1 MRIGKDCCFY
11 DEAGALPGVKYIAR
25 LVKKDIELVTDSY
38 PASTDVPDPAK
49 ECVLYGTL
57 GHSELLDRLEREG
70 RIDLTPIAGK
80 REVYMFRIIPNP
92 AGGDRDALLI
102 AGSDKRGTI
111 YGLFHLSELLGVS
124 PLVNWNHVRPAKR
137 PHVDLDETVNVIS
150 KEPSVTY
157 RGFFINDEW
166 PAFGTWAMTHF
177 GGVNAACYERIF
189 ELLLRLKGNYLWP
202 AMWDSNFYLDGPG
215 CKSAEL
221 ADELGVVMSTSHHE
235 PCMRSGQEYSMVRG
249 ADSVYG
255 DAWDFRSNPEGIT
268 RFWRDGLVRSRSFEQ
283 VITMGMRGENDTAIL
298 GQNATL
304 EDNIALLRDVLKTQ
318 NQLIRETICEDVSRV
333 PRQIVL
339 FTEVEEF
346 FYGNETVKGLMGDE
360 ELEGVTLM
368 LSDNNHGSTRTL
380 PSAKMRDHKGGYGMY
395 YHMDMHG
402 GAHSFQWIG
411 STYLPK
417 VCEEMT
423 MAYDY
428 GVREIWVTNIG
439 DIGTQELGLSYFLD
453 LAYDIEAW
461 GGRDCA
467 VTGEYTRQWVDRQ
480 FGAMYDE
487 RQRKTIDGMIWDYTT
502 LLAKRR
508 HEVMNDRVFHPVH
521 YGEADE
527 VLRISEDILQ
537 KGEMLRLSC
546 PKHHMGA
553 FVSLLYYPACATAN
567 LMKMWILSSKNH
579 LYAWQNRVEAN
590 EVARKVHACVEKDE
604 LLIRQ
609 YHEVDNGYFYG
620 LGLGEHIG
628 FTNWNDEDN
637 KYPVRH
643 TIYPANHP
651 RMIISRIHDTAY
663 VSGLEWNEKNQV
675 WRDALRPDCSR
686 IVFDIACGSKEPVF
700 YQIRTDCDW
709 MEFDMMQGE
718 VSVTQ
723 RITLTIRR
731 DRFEGFVSG
740 TFSVEQHG
748 GGTAHIRV
756 EAENRTW
763 EELPAGTFLES
774 DGCVSMNADH
784 FAGKTDVTKGGFGI
798 LAPYGRTGTAIKAY
812 PNTVDYMEETER
824 PSVTYRFYVREA
836 GRYVLTLYLSA
847 TTPVV
852 YERRQ
857 FVGIRMNDGELQQ
870 VNTVREVDRQ
880 FFLSPQWE
888 QEAIEQIK
896 KVTIDC
902 TCREGCNELHYYAMN
917 PAVILEKLVLNK
929 AGSELPESYLGPTE
943 SYRKN

>member
-11 DEAGALPGVKYIAR
+11 EEACALPGVKRIAG
-25 LVKKDIELVTDSY
+25 LVRKDIELVTDTY
-38 PASTDVPDPAK
+38 PESTDVLEPGK
-49 ECVLYGTL
+49 EYVLYGTV
-57 GHSELLDRLEREG
+57 GHSELLDRLEREE
-70 RIDLTPIAGK
+70 RIDLTPIRGK
-80 REVYMFRIIPNP
+80 REVYLFEVIPNP
-92 AGGDRDALLI
+92 AEGAKDVLLI

-124 PLVNWNHVRPAKR
+124 PLVNWNHVWPRKQSA
-137 PHVDLDETVNVIS
+137 VNLDETVNVIS
-150 KEPSVTY
+150 REPSVKY

-202 AMWDSNFYLDGPG
+202 AMWDSNFNLDGPG
-215 CKSAEL
+215 LKSAEL

-249 ADSVYG
+249 ANSVYG

-268 RFWRDGLVRSRSFEQ
+268 RFWRDGLVRNRSFEQ

-298 GQNATL
+298 GQDATL

-318 NQLIRETICEDVSRV
+318 NQLIRETICEDVSKV

-380 PSAKMRDHKGGYGMY
+380 PSEQMRDHKGGYGMY

-453 LAYDIEAW
+453 LAYDIETW

-467 VTGEYTRQWVDRQ
+467 VTQGYTRQWVDRQ
-480 FGAMYDE
+480 FSAAFDE
-487 RQRKTIDGMIWDYTT
+487 RQKETIDGLIWDYTT
-502 LLAKRR
+502 LLARRR
-508 HEVMNDRVFHPVH
+508 HEVMNDRVFHPAH

-527 VLRISEDILQ
+527 VLRISNEILE
-537 KGEMLRLSC
+537 KGRRLQLAC

-579 LYAWQNRVEAN
+579 LFAWQNRVEAN
-590 EVARKVHACVEKDE
+590 IVAQEVNACVEEDE
-604 LLIRQ
+604 RLVRQ

-628 FTNWNDEDN
+628 FTNWNDEDD

-643 TIYPANHP
+643 IIYPANHP

-663 VSGLEWNEKNQV
+663 VSGLEWNEKKQV

-686 IVFDIACGSKEPVF
+686 IVFDIACGSKEPVY
-700 YQIRTDCDW
+700 YQIHTDCDW
-709 MEFDMMQGE
+709 MEFDRMQGE

-723 RITLTIRR
+723 RVTLTIRR

-740 TFSVEQHG
+740 SFAVEQYG
-748 GGTAHIRV
+748 GGTAVIRV
-756 EAENRTW
+756 EAANRTW
-763 EELPAGTFLES
+763 EELPEGTFLES
-774 DGCVSMNADH
+774 DGCVSMHAEH
-784 FAGKTDVTKGGFGI
+784 FAFKTDAAKGGFGI
-798 LAPYGRTGTAIKAY
+798 LSPYGRTGTAIKAY
-812 PNTVDYMEETER
+812 PNTIDYMEEAER
-824 PSVTYRFYVREA
+824 PSVTYRFWAREE
-836 GRYVLTLYLSA
+836 GDYELTLYLSA

-857 FVGIRMNDGELQQ
+857 FVAVRMNDGKLQQ

-896 KVTIDC
+896 KVTMVC
-902 TCREGCNELHYYAMN
+902 RCREGLNELQYIAMS
-917 PAVILEKLVLNK
+917 PAVILEKIVLHK
-929 AGSELPESYLGPTE
+929 AGTTLPESYLGPTE
-943 SYRKN
+943 SYRRC

>member
-11 DEAGALPGVKYIAR
+11 EETSALPGVKYIAN
-25 LVKKDIELVTDSY
+25 LVKKDIELVTDVA
-38 PASTDVPDPAK
+38 PKSTQMLTPEGAYI
-49 ECVLYGTL
+49 LYGTV
-57 GHSELLDRLEREG
+57 GHSPLLDELESKKE
-70 RIDLTPIAGK
+70 IDLTPIKGK
-80 REVYMFRIIPNP
+80 REVYLFRIIKNP
-92 AGGDRDALLI
+92 AGGNENALLI

-124 PLVNWNHVRPAKR
+124 PLVNWNHVWPQKKATIE
-137 PHVDLDETVNVIS
+137 LDETVNVIS
-150 KEPSVTY
+150 KEPSVKY

-177 GGVNAACYERIF
+177 GGINAACYARIF

-202 AMWDSNFYLDGPG
+202 AMWDSNFNLDGPG
-215 CKSAEL
+215 LKSAEL

-249 ADSVYG
+249 KDSVYG

-268 RFWRDGLVRSRSFEQ
+268 RFWRDGLVRNQSFEQ

-298 GQNATL
+298 GQDATL

-318 NQLIRETICEDVSRV
+318 NQLIRETICEDVSKV

-380 PSAKMRDHKGGYGMY
+380 PSEAMRDHNGGYGMY

-467 VTGEYTRQWVDRQ
+467 VTKEYTRQWVDRQ
-480 FGAMYDE
+480 FGAMYDA
-487 RQRKTIDGMIWDYTT
+487 RQKEMIDGMIWEYTG

-527 VLRISEDILQ
+527 VLRISDDLLE
-537 KGEMLRLSC
+537 KGKKLLLCC
-546 PKHHMGA
+546 PKHHMCA

-590 EVARKVHACVEKDE
+590 RIAEEVHACVEKDE
-604 LLIRQ
+604 RLVQQ

-628 FTNWNDEDN
+628 FTNWNDEDD

-663 VSGLEWNEKNQV
+663 VSGLEWNEKKQV
-675 WRDALRPDCSR
+675 WRDALRPDCSQ
-686 IVFDIACGSKEPVF
+686 IVFDIACGSKDPVV
-700 YQIRTDCDW
+700 YRIHTDCDW
-709 MEFDMMQGE
+709 MEFDKTEGE
-718 VSVTQ
+718 VALTQ

-731 DRFEGFVSG
+731 ERFEGFVSG
-740 TFSVEQHG
+740 TFAVEQHG
-748 GGTAHIRV
+748 GGTALIRV

-763 EELPAGTFLES
+763 EELPEGTFLES
-774 DGCVSMNADH
+774 DGCVSMLADH
-784 FAGKTDVTKGGFGI
+784 FAGKTDVEKGGFGI

-824 PSVTYRFYVREA
+824 PSVTYRFWVHEA
-836 GRYVLTLYLSA
+836 GNYVLTLYLSA

-852 YERRQ
+852 YERKQ
-857 FVGIRMNDGELQQ
+857 FVGVKMNEGELQA

-888 QEAIEQIK
+888 QEAIAQIK
-896 KVTIDC
+896 LVTMTC
-902 TCREGCNELHYYAMN
+902 ACREGLNELHYYAMS
-917 PAVILEKLVLNK
+917 PAVVLEKLVLSK
-929 AGSELPESYLGPTE
+929 EETELPESYLGPTE
-943 SYRKN
+943 SYRKS

>member
-49 ECVLYGTL
+49 ECVLYGTV

-80 REVYMFRIIPNP
+80 REVYMFRIIPNL

-686 IVFDIACGSKEPVF
+686 IAFDIACGSKEPVF

-709 MEFDMMQGE
+709 MEFDVMQGE

-731 DRFEGFVSG
+731 DRFEGFISG
-740 TFSVEQHG
+740 TFSVEQHD
-748 GGTAHIRV
+748 GGTARIRV

>member
-1 MRIGKDCCFY
+1 MRIGKNCCFY

-38 PASTDVPDPAK
+38 PVSTDVPDPAK
-49 ECVLYGTL
+49 ECVLYGTV

-508 HEVMNDRVFHPVH
+508 HEVMNDRVFHPAH

-546 PKHHMGA
+546 PKRHMGA

-590 EVARKVHACVEKDE
+590 EVARKVHACVERDE

-709 MEFDMMQGE
+709 MEFDVMQGE

-756 EAENRTW
+756 EAENRPW
-763 EELPAGTFLES
+763 DELPSGTFLES

-784 FAGKTDVTKGGFGI
+784 FAGKTDVAKGGFGI

-824 PSVTYRFYVREA
+824 PSVTYRFYTREA

-857 FVGIRMNDGELQQ
+857 FVGIRMNDGEFQQ

-902 TCREGCNELHYYAMN
+902 TCREGCNELHYYAMS

>member
-1 MRIGKDCCFY
+1 MRIGKETWFY
-11 DEAGALPGVKYIAR
+11 EEACALEGVKRVASW
-25 LVKKDIELVTDSY
+25 VKKDIELVTDVL
-38 PASTDVPDPAK
+38 PAGTDTLTPDR
-49 ECVLYGTL
+49 EYILYGTV
-57 GHSELLDRLEREG
+57 GHSRLLEELEAEG
-70 RIDLTPIAGK
+70 SVDLTPIQGK
-80 REVYMFRIIPNP
+80 REVYLFRIIPNP
-92 AGGDRDALLI
+92 AGGEKEALLI

-111 YGLFHLSELLGVS
+111 YGLLHLSELLGVS
-124 PLVNWNHVRPAKR
+124 PLVNWNHVWPEKR
-137 PHVDLDETVNVIS
+137 PFAELDESVNMVS
-150 KEPSVTY
+150 KEPSVKY

-177 GGVNAACYERIF
+177 GGINAACYARIF

-202 AMWDSNFYLDGPG
+202 AMWDSNFNLDGPG
-215 CKSAEL
+215 LKSAEL

-249 ADSVYG
+249 EGSVYG
-255 DAWDFRSNPEGIT
+255 DAWNFRSNPEGIT
-268 RFWRDGLVRSRSFEQ
+268 RFWRDGLIRNRSFEQ

-298 GQNATL
+298 GQDATL
-304 EDNIALLRDVLKTQ
+304 EDNIELLRDVLKTQ
-318 NQLIRETICEDVSRV
+318 NQLIRETICEDVSQV

-380 PSAKMRDHKGGYGMY
+380 PSEEMRGHNGGYGMY

-402 GAHSFQWIG
+402 GAHAFQWIG

-453 LAYDIEAW
+453 LAYDIDAW
-461 GGRDCA
+461 GGKDCV
-467 VTGEYTRQWVDRQ
+467 VTQKYTRQWVDRQ
-480 FGAMYDE
+480 FGAMFSPQ
-487 RQRKTIDGMIWDYTT
+487 QRDVIDRILWDYTA

-527 VLRISEDILQ
+527 VLRISDGIL
-537 KGEMLRLSC
+537 KDCEELRLRC
-546 PKHHMGA
+546 PKSHTGA
-553 FVSLLYYPACATAN
+553 FAALLYYPACGTAN

-590 EVARKVHACVEKDE
+590 RIAQEVDACVERDE
-604 LLIRQ
+604 LLVRL
-609 YHEVDNGYFYG
+609 YHETDKGYYYG

-628 FTNWNDEDN
+628 FTNWNDEDC
-637 KYPVRH
+637 KYPERRY
-643 TIYPANHP
+643 IYPANRP

-686 IVFDIACGSKEPVF
+686 IEFDIACGSKEPVA
-700 YQIRTDCDW
+700 YRIHTDCDW
-709 MEFDMMQGE
+709 MEFDQPEGE
-718 VSVTQ
+718 VSLTQ
-723 RITLTIRR
+723 RVVLTIRR
-731 DRFEGFVSG
+731 DRFDGFVSG
-740 TFSVEQHG
+740 DFAVEQFD
-748 GGTAHIRV
+748 GGTAVIRV
-756 EAENRTW
+756 EADNRSW
-763 EELPAGTFLES
+763 EELPVNTFLET
-774 DGCVSMNADH
+774 DGCVSMHADH
-784 FAGKTDVTKGGFGI
+784 YAYKTDVPEGGFGI

-812 PNTVDYMEETER
+812 PNTTDYMERTER
-824 PSVTYRFYVREA
+824 PSVTYRFWAREA
-836 GRYVLTLYLSA
+836 GDYVLTLYLSA

-852 YERRQ
+852 YERKQ
-857 FVGIRMNDGELQQ
+857 FVAVRMNDGELQQ
-870 VNTVREVDRQ
+870 MNTVREPDRQ
-880 FFLSPQWE
+880 FFLSRQWE

-896 KVTIDC
+896 LVTMTC
-902 TCREGCNELHYYAMN
+902 RCREGLNELHYYAMS
-917 PAVILEKLVLNK
+917 PAVLLEKAVLHR
-929 AGSELPESYLGPTE
+929 AGTELPESCLGPTE
-943 SYRKN
+943 SYRRS

>member
-49 ECVLYGTL
+49 ECVLYGTV

-487 RQRKTIDGMIWDYTT
+487 RQRQTIDGMIWDYTT

-709 MEFDMMQGE
+709 MEFDVMQGE

-740 TFSVEQHG
+740 TFSVEQHD
-748 GGTAHIRV
+748 GGTARIRV
-756 EAENRTW
+756 EAENRPW

-784 FAGKTDVTKGGFGI
+784 FAAKTDVTKGDFGI
-798 LAPYGRTGTAIKAY
+798 LAPYGRTGAAIKAY

-857 FVGIRMNDGELQQ
+857 FVGVRMNDGELQQ

-902 TCREGCNELHYYAMN
+902 TCREGCNELHYYAMS